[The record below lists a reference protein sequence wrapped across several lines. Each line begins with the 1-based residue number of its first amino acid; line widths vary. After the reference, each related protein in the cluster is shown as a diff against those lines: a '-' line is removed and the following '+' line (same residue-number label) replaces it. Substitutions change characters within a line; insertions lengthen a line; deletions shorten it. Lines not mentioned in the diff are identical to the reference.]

1 MRTVHETEALRP
13 SDPVPKHHSS
23 NPSNRFQR
31 LRLVLN
37 NGGKEKGSTPA
48 SPSSH
53 VGPSSANGGSLAT
66 DAEYAQNNVTYVQ
79 DLKSHG
85 AAPTVVQFPPDLDF
99 TPHELSLPAPELFR
113 LLCRQLQWATREG
126 EQLRAEAEALEAQR
140 KEEWKEKEL
149 VLENLMEA
157 EFASLKRKRQETGLP
172 LDPEAQSLIEED
184 IVPSKKLSIAPTGG
198 QLPWWRQDKWIDGA
212 SRETKFDG
220 PDGAAP
226 ESVAQLRGG
235 ALGEQPA

>member
-37 NGGKEKGSTPA
+37 NGGKDKGSAPA

-53 VGPSSANGGSLAT
+53 VGPPSANGGSLAT
-66 DAEYAQNNVTYVQ
+66 DADYVQNNVTYVQ
-79 DLKSHG
+79 DLSTPG
-85 AAPTVVQFPPDLDF
+85 APTVVQFPPDLDF
-99 TPHELSLPAPELFR
+99 TPHELSLPAPVLFR

-126 EQLRAEAEALEAQR
+126 EELRTEAEALEAQR

-149 VLENLMEA
+149 LLENLMEA
-157 EFASLKRKRQETGLP
+157 EFASAKRKREETGVP
-172 LDPEAQSLIEED
+172 LDAETHQLMEED
-184 IVPSKKLSIAPTGG
+184 VGPSKKLPIEPIDG
-198 QLPWWRQDKWIDGA
+198 QLPWWRQEIPVDAAGRGTDLDG
-212 SRETKFDG
+212 SG
-220 PDGAAP
+220 GNVP
-226 ESVAQLRGG
+226 EAVAQLRGG
-235 ALGEQPA
+235 GFDEQPA